1 MAKISLIEEILFFY
15 LQLQT
20 GPKVSFSSS
29 IWRCVHCIKMVFRPP
44 KSWKLWCRSWKNRY
58 LWRQCWR
65 EFSCSRD
72 IAGKMLSIF
81 TYYVFFEKW
90 KVLVA
95 QLCLFVIPWTVARLL
110 CPWNSPG
117 KNTGVGCLL
126 QGILPTQRWNPGLL
140 HCRQILYHLS
150 HHVLFIFHLIIFY
163 LYIYIINIMCHY
175 FSFRENCEE

>member
-1 MAKISLIEEILFFY
+1 MTKISLIEEILFFY

-20 GPKVSFSSS
+20 SPKASFSSS

-44 KSWKLWCRSWKNRY
+44 DSRKLWCRSWKNWY

-65 EFSCSRD
+65 EFSCSSD
-72 IAGKMLSIF
+72 TAGKMLSIF

-110 CPWNSPG
+110 FPWGWPG
-117 KNTGVGCLL
+117 RNTGDRTLYKLTFLEYKVITQVYPLL
-126 QGILPTQRWNPGLL
+126 TPAKMENNSLPMK
-140 HCRQILYHLS
+140 Y
-150 HHVLFIFHLIIFY
+150 
-163 LYIYIINIMCHY
+163 Y
-175 FSFRENCEE
+175 FSTCLYMGNVGGMEVCHKWRRH

>member
-1 MAKISLIEEILFFY
+1 MTKISLIEEILFFY

-20 GPKVSFSSS
+20 SPKASLSSS

-44 KSWKLWCRSWKNRY
+44 DSRKLWCRSWKNWY

-65 EFSCSRD
+65 EFSCSSD
-72 IAGKMLSIF
+72 TAGKMLSIF

-117 KNTGVGCLL
+117 KNPGVGCHALL
-126 QGILPTQRWNPGLL
+126 QGIFPTQGLKLCLLCFL
-140 HCRQILYHLS
+140 HCWWILYHQATGEALTCAKYLITES
-150 HHVLFIFHLIIFY
+150 ANLFT
-163 LYIYIINIMCHY
+163 M
-175 FSFRENCEE
+175 

>member
-1 MAKISLIEEILFFY
+1 MTKISLIEEILFFY

-20 GPKVSFSSS
+20 SPKASFSSS

-44 KSWKLWCRSWKNRY
+44 DSRKLWCRSWKNWY

-65 EFSCSRD
+65 EFSCSSD
-72 IAGKMLSIF
+72 TAGKMLSIF

-117 KNTGVGCLL
+117 KNPGVGCL
-126 QGILPTQRWNPGLL
+126 
-140 HCRQILYHLS
+140 
-150 HHVLFIFHLIIFY
+150 FHLHRGKEPTYQHRWRSLKPWVRKDPLEKEVATQSSI
-163 LYIYIINIMCHY
+163 LAW
-175 FSFRENCEE
+175 ETP